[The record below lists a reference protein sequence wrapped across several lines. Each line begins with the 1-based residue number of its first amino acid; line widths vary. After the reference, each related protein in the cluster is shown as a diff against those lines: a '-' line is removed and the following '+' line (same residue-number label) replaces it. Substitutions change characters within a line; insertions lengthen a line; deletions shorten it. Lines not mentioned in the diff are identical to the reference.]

1 MDILNKIIEGMNKEE
16 VRHFKMF
23 LGGNGESKSR
33 MDVRLFNYMRKQ
45 SGFYDEDKV
54 FSQLYPDGEKNTF
67 YRLRNRLLSDLNKS
81 LFIQHVEQDD
91 SMYAFYLLS
100 IEKFYFNK
108 NNPHVAFYFLKK
120 AEAQANKTENYEML
134 DLIYGEYI
142 RLSNDLPKIDPEIY
156 IKLRRENQS
165 NILQLRSIDDVLAVV
180 SHKMKLTQNFSSDE
194 DPVLQLLQKTLTEYS
209 SDKQLSKNPKLRFR
223 IYHAVTQVLLQKRNY
238 ETLES
243 YLLNTWKDFNH
254 EKLFN
259 RNNHDTKLQML
270 VFIINTL
277 FKNGKLKDS
286 LKYTEKLETEIK
298 EYQKLHYDK
307 YLFYYFNS
315 LVINYSRTN
324 RDKAIS
330 TLNEMKAIE
339 KIRAVPFYEMFI
351 YLNLAVCYFDK
362 HEYHQFI
369 RHLNRLST
377 LEGYDSADFALKFK
391 ISIAE
396 LMIRYELKDFDVLE
410 IKMKQI
416 RKDFKEFFSK
426 KSNIRDTLM
435 VDIIFKLMEKDSL
448 RNEKA
453 LLSQARQHIL
463 NSTGKDSSDA
473 DILNYRIWLNEK
485 ISG

>member
-1 MDILNKIIEGMNKEE
+1 MNKEE

-33 MDVRLFNYMRKQ
+33 LDVRLFNHMRKE
-45 SGFYDEDKV
+45 SGFYDEEKV
-54 FSQLYPDGEKNTF
+54 FSQLYPKGEKNTF
-67 YRLRNRLLSDLNKS
+67 YRLRNRLLNDLNKS
-81 LFIQHVEQDD
+81 LYLQHVEQDD
-91 SMYAFYLLS
+91 SMYTFYLLS

-108 NNPHVAFYFLKK
+108 NIPQVAFYFLKK
-120 AEAQANKTENYEML
+120 AESQATKTENYEML

-142 RLSNDLPKIDPEIY
+142 RLSNDLPRIDPEVY
-156 IKLRRENQS
+156 IKLRKENQS

-209 SDKQLSKNPKLRFR
+209 SDKKLSKNPKLRFR

-238 ETLES
+238 ETLEA
-243 YLLNTWKDFNH
+243 YLLNTWKEFNQ

-259 RNNHDTKLQML
+259 KNNHDTKLQML

-286 LKYTEKLETEIK
+286 LKYTEKLETEMK
-298 EYQKLHYDK
+298 EFQKLHYDK
-307 YLFYYFNS
+307 YLFYFFNS

-324 RDKAIS
+324 RDKAIV
-330 TLNEMKAIE
+330 TLSEMKAIE
-339 KIRAVPFYEMFI
+339 KIRSVPFYEMFI

-362 HEYHQFI
+362 RDYHQSI
-369 RHLNRLST
+369 RHLNRLLT
-377 LEGYDSADFALKFK
+377 LDGYNSADYALKFK

-396 LMIRYELKDFDVLE
+396 LLIRYELKDFDILE
-410 IKMKQI
+410 IKLRQI
-416 RKDFKEFFSK
+416 KKDFKEFFNK
-426 KSNIRDTLM
+426 KSNIRDALM
-435 VDIIFKLMEKDSL
+435 VEIIFKLMEKDSL

-453 LLSQARQHIL
+453 ILSQAKQLIL
-463 NSTGKDSSDA
+463 NPISKDSSDA
-473 DILNYRIWLNEK
+473 DILNYRIWLSEK
-485 ISG
+485 ISSEQIK